1 MSELKPEASRTVM
14 SVVEVGIQACPIGL
28 YFHALVDSGLFFK
41 VVAAVLDDNV
51 LSPWFRKSNGQENMI
66 VTSQYMNILARI
78 ALQNPDLLLHVIRT
92 ADSSQD
98 VVSQFVE
105 RWADQKVVSS

>member
-1 MSELKPEASRTVM
+1 MKEANR
-14 SVVEVGIQACPIGL
+14 
-28 YFHALVDSGLFFK
+28 
-41 VVAAVLDDNV
+41 
-51 LSPWFRKSNGQENMI
+51 QENMI

-105 RWADQKVVSS
+105 RWAGQKVVSYYYRTNGSLTVSDRLKVENSTQWVSQPFSERTTQQFFPTSAQ

>member
-1 MSELKPEASRTVM
+1 
-14 SVVEVGIQACPIGL
+14 
-28 YFHALVDSGLFFK
+28 
-41 VVAAVLDDNV
+41 
-51 LSPWFRKSNGQENMI
+51 MI

-105 RWADQKVVSS
+105 RWAGQKVVSWYHCTNGSLTVSDRLKVENSTQWVSQPFLERTTQQFFPTSAQ